1 MINVMQVPG
10 DDNSSINELPLV
22 QIRENNNSTFIQ
34 NQSIAT
40 DQTDQCIAGFRLS
53 NIKSAQAMNTNNTN
67 H

>member
-1 MINVMQVPG
+1 MINVMPVPG

-22 QIRENNNSTFIQ
+22 QIRENDNSTFIQ

-53 NIKSAQAMNTNNTN
+53 NIKSA
-67 H
+67 